1 MTRCEHLIENALM
14 AMQRAKKA
22 NMDTY
27 EAFHDTMNLSYNKE
41 MLDGVDMNKDEL
53 WEIAQYIMYVWDV
66 D

>member
-22 NMDTY
+22 NMDVY

-41 MLDGVDMNKDEL
+41 MLDSVDMNKDEL